1 MKTKSEMSTENKPDV
16 LSDNYFAIKG
26 KIISTDTIIKNYSV
40 KCEENEAQK
49 QKLENLTLMVE
60 KLRQECTNYENNLSK
75 SLQEIEPLKTNW
87 CLLKEENTKQVE
99 RIEALQTKLN
109 ASEKLMEQYDALLKN
124 MNEDSS
130 DTNNKNIVLLEKEVE
145 RKEKTIENI
154 REKIEQEKTSKK
166 KLHERY
172 KKTLMYLLKFGE
184 ELQKR
189 GMLKKNDKNIIDIY
203 SKGSFTPDDVEID
216 DLDICVSPDMM
227 ELEDLACEVD
237 GIQNDNATDSSDL
250 NGSREND
257 DMAKEGVEDT
267 DEVNNCDN
275 AQNEENVSHNSNGED
290 CKTNSAKNA
299 KEFKNSGPVI
309 QKETNK
315 EHSHKENASHNSNGE
330 DCKTNSAKNAKEF
343 KISGPVIQK
352 ETNKEHS
359 HKENAS
365 HNSNGEDCKT
375 NSAKNAKEFKNSGPV
390 IQKETNKE
398 HSHKEN
404 ASHNSNGEDCK
415 TNSAK
420 NAKEFKNSGP
430 VIQKET
436 NKEHSH
442 KENASHNSNGEDC
455 KTNSAKNAKEFKNSG
470 PLIQKETNKQHSH
483 KENFSHNSNIQNCKK
498 SSQESNKGSN
508 KCSSSNQNKT
518 KPEYSYDS
526 NIQKVKTT
534 SSDIDK
540 RSDKYITANQN
551 ENDSNHLH
559 NSNIQKCKNTSLEN
573 NIGINNC
580 NLLKQSKINSEYSFD
595 SIVKKVKI
603 TTSENSISMNKN
615 EINLSDE
622 ESASYNSN
630 QDCKKTL
637 AENDEISNQ
646 CNAVTIDNKI
656 NPECSHKDKILHNS
670 LTEDCETVP
679 LESNNE
685 SKKCTSPIQNESES
699 EYLNG
704 DDISHDFNIQDCT
717 TVPSENNEKSSKCVN
732 PVQNEIDSEISYKE
746 MEDEIIK
753 ILAHMKCQTEC
764 YQILSPIP
772 SIPETFDVTNKRTGN
787 GKKKKRK
794 FEKFKNNDDEET
806 NQSKMNKHFENGNGE
821 RRVTFADEFPNSNGN
836 LYSFQQ
842 DDNIDSRHCDKQNHD
857 DDNFRKESSQ
867 NLQECPFKAN
877 FSHCPIDGNFKINIR
892 LLDDASATIEDHKM
906 TTINIGF
913 NNLTK
918 EFSIGY
924 SKVPCVSHKSDR
936 IENNHIHSYCNNN
949 NNSIRD
955 EKVNKVQ
962 KLQNYNQNNQQ
973 KNKNVSIVPKKNT
986 FDKNVSDISNNTFQE
1001 NFNISN
1007 STSFRKNVQKEV
1019 PLKDHVDSLNKS
1031 SNFTL
1036 DSEIEQHEIL
1046 QENYEEIDDL
1056 ITRNSSCNITSQNNK
1071 INKFQTV
1078 NKLNLDSMKSQNCLN
1093 FSKNSDKNFKGRE
1106 NVNGSQTKIR
1116 KRTETKFKNVSL
1128 RSRILSGLKS
1138 NRCIKTCSLSVSSSK
1153 KINSKTTDITSVKQ
1167 NKITGVEIDNRS
1179 EATECKS
1186 SEIKCPVNLST
1197 SQNNTSS
1204 VTSVLEES
1212 NYPNIHK
1219 LVNNKLTVNNEKS
1232 KLTQK
1237 RILRNNNN
1245 DLEVTESKR
1254 QKLDNINKND
1264 TVVCDYWTIG
1274 SSWLDIDVHAN
1285 QLLLEIASLNTNSAN
1300 CKGKILKIY
1309 SQLLDPKFIIST
1321 DVFIKSLLIYLS
1333 KTRKNAFIDFIEGNC
1348 SPPLLTNM
1356 ERNLILFI
1364 TFSEKK
1370 SKNHLKHIAQSLQT
1384 AVLAHIFTKDHHIL
1398 FGLATLCRLYVGLC
1412 KQKGELEKAR
1422 VFCYDLFINFKESSV
1437 YLVSSVAG
1445 VWPTVLTGK
1454 TNSLLEKVYVYILFR
1469 AGNNLNSTL
1478 YQQCKSVLELKC
1490 KLKSP
1495 NNEDIISLGK
1505 EIIYTIEEQ
1514 TLNENIKQIL
1524 LEAQMALEL
1533 LAIYSRDKSILE
1545 QFFKLLLSEFEKY
1558 QKNSNDDIS
1567 QTKLVFITK
1576 MLGTVSLHCNL
1587 GKNNVDIVK
1596 KKLFDLLD
1604 SSASAAIIQES
1615 AFVSLVLLQPK
1626 LKQSC
1631 IDIISKWFLSHQ
1643 NELSNEVKNSIEKLK
1658 LKDFFKSL
1666 QVNLGRKYEQCF
1678 KVKKNQSFLSIVNEM

>member
-1 MKTKSEMSTENKPDV
+1 MKTKTEMSTENKPDI

-87 CLLKEENTKQVE
+87 CLLKEENAKQVE
-99 RIEALQTKLN
+99 RVEALQTKLN

-189 GMLKKNDKNIIDIY
+189 GMLKKKDKNIIDIY
-203 SKGSFTPDDVEID
+203 SKGSFTPDDVELD

-227 ELEDLACEVD
+227 ELEDLVCEVD

-257 DMAKEGVEDT
+257 DIKEGVEDT

-275 AQNEENVSHNSNGED
+275 AQNEENVSHNSNDED
-290 CKTNSAKNA
+290 CKTNSTKDA
-299 KEFKNSGPVI
+299 KESKNSGPLV
-309 QKETNK
+309 QKESNK
-315 EHSHKENASHNSNGE
+315 EHSHKENVSCNSNDEDCKTNLTKNAKESKNSGPLVQKESNKEHSRKENVSCNSNDE
-330 DCKTNSAKNAKEF
+330 DCKTNSTKNAKE
-343 KISGPVIQK
+343 S
-352 ETNKEHS
+352 
-359 HKENAS
+359 
-365 HNSNGEDCKT
+365 
-375 NSAKNAKEFKNSGPV
+375 
-390 IQKETNKE
+390 
-398 HSHKEN
+398 
-404 ASHNSNGEDCK
+404 
-415 TNSAK
+415 
-420 NAKEFKNSGP
+420 
-430 VIQKET
+430 
-436 NKEHSH
+436 
-442 KENASHNSNGEDC
+442 
-455 KTNSAKNAKEFKNSG
+455 KNSG
-470 PLIQKETNKQHSH
+470 PLIQKESNKEHSR
-483 KENFSHNSNIQNCKK
+483 KENFLHNLNFQNCKK
-498 SSQESNKGSN
+498 SSQESYKGSN
-508 KCSSSNQNKT
+508 KYASSNQNET
-518 KPEYSYDS
+518 KSEYSNDS

-534 SSDIDK
+534 PPDIDK
-540 RSDKYITANQN
+540 RCDKYITANQN

-559 NSNIQKCKNTSLEN
+559 NSNIQTCKNTSLEN
-573 NIGINNC
+573 NIGVNNC
-580 NLLKQSKINSEYSFD
+580 NLLKQSKINSGD
-595 SIVKKVKI
+595 SVVKKVKI
-603 TTSENSISMNKN
+603 TTSENTNKFAKCIPANQNEIYPGCSHNSKIQKYNTTKLESNKESDKCISMNKN

-622 ESASYNSN
+622 ESVSCNSN
-630 QDCKKTL
+630 QDCKTTL
-637 AENDEISNQ
+637 AENDEVSNQ

-670 LTEDCETVP
+670 LTETCETVS
-679 LESNNE
+679 LESN
-685 SKKCTSPIQNESES
+685 KKCTSPIQNESES

-717 TVPSENNEKSSKCVN
+717 TIPSENNEKSSKCFN

-772 SIPETFDVTNKRTGN
+772 STPETFDITNKRTEN
-787 GKKKKRK
+787 RKKKKRK
-794 FEKFKNNDDEET
+794 FEKLKNNDDEET
-806 NQSKMNKHFENGNGE
+806 NQSKMNEHFENVNGE

-836 LYSFQQ
+836 LHSFQQ
-842 DDNIDSRHCDKQNHD
+842 DDSTDSRYCDKQNHD
-857 DDNFRKESSQ
+857 DDNLKESSQ

-892 LLDDASATIEDHKM
+892 LLDDANNTTIENHKM

-924 SKVPCVSHKSDR
+924 SKVPCVDHKSDR

-949 NNSIRD
+949 CSIRD

-973 KNKNVSIVPKKNT
+973 KNKNFSRVPKKNT

-1001 NFNISN
+1001 NFNVSN
-1007 STSFRKNVQKEV
+1007 STSSRKNLQKEV

-1031 SNFTL
+1031 SNFTS

-1071 INKFQTV
+1071 INKFQTI
-1078 NKLNLDSMKSQNCLN
+1078 NNLKLDSTESQKCLN
-1093 FSKNSDKNFKGRE
+1093 FGKNSDKNFKGRE
-1106 NVNGSQTKIR
+1106 NVNGCQTKIH
-1116 KRTETKFKNVSL
+1116 KRTETKLKNVSL

-1138 NRCIKTCSLSVSSSK
+1138 NRCIKSCSLSVSSSK

-1167 NKITGVEIDNRS
+1167 NKIAGVEIDTRS

-1186 SEIKCPVNLST
+1186 SKIKCPVNLST

-1212 NYPNIHK
+1212 NYSNIHK

-1245 DLEVTESKR
+1245 DLDVTESKR

-1264 TVVCDYWTIG
+1264 TVACDYWTIG

-1285 QLLLEIASLNTNSAN
+1285 QLLLEIGSLNTNSAN
-1300 CKGKILKIY
+1300 CKDKILKIY
-1309 SQLLDPKFIIST
+1309 YQLLNPKVITSA

-1364 TFSEKK
+1364 TFLEKK

-1384 AVLAHIFTKDHHIL
+1384 ALLAHVFTKNHHIL

-1422 VFCYDLFINFKESSV
+1422 VFCYDLFIKFKESSI
-1437 YLVSSVAG
+1437 YLVSTVVG

-1454 TNSLLEKVYVYILFR
+1454 ANSPLEKVYAYILFR

-1495 NNEDIISLGK
+1495 NNEDILSLGK
-1505 EIIYTIEEQ
+1505 EIICTIEEQ
-1514 TLNENIKQIL
+1514 TINENVKQIF

-1558 QKNSNDDIS
+1558 QKNFNNDIS

-1576 MLGTVSLHCNL
+1576 MLGTVSLRCNL
-1587 GKNNVDIVK
+1587 GKNNVDIVE

-1604 SSASAAIIQES
+1604 SSASATIIQES

-1643 NELSNEVKNSIEKLK
+1643 SELSNEVKNFIEKLK
-1658 LKDFFKSL
+1658 LKDFFKS
-1666 QVNLGRKYEQCF
+1666 
-1678 KVKKNQSFLSIVNEM
+1678 